1 MYLTLIC
8 EILKE
13 LSVHVRDTFS
23 GETAIKQTIKNAYK
37 LLWLKYS
44 NFI

>member
-23 GETAIKQTIKNAYK
+23 GETAIKQTIKKRLQAA
-37 LLWLKYS
+37 LAE
-44 NFI
+44 I